1 MQPMPLLALLVLL
14 LVANGTP
21 VLAKWVLGDR
31 FAFPLDGGVRFVD
44 GRPLFGPAK
53 TIRGIVLS
61 VAATAAAAPV
71 VGLDGMIG
79 AVVGAAAMAG
89 DLFSSFVKRR
99 LGVPTSGRATGLD
112 QLPEALLPL
121 LACRGALALTFAD
134 IAVAAAMFFVGEI
147 VLSRLLFRL
156 RVRDRPH

>member
-1 MQPMPLLALLVLL
+1 MQPLPLLALLVLL

-21 VLAKWVLGDR
+21 VLAKRVLGDR
-31 FAFPLDGGVRFVD
+31 LAFPLDGGVRFVD

-53 TIRGIVLS
+53 TVRGIVLS
-61 VAATAAAAPV
+61 VAATTVTAPG
-71 VGLDGMIG
+71 VGLDWTIG
-79 AVVGAAAMAG
+79 AVVGGAAMAG

-99 LGVPTSGRATGLD
+99 VGVPTSGRATGLD
-112 QLPEALLPL
+112 QLPEALFPL
-121 LACRGALALTFAD
+121 LACREALALTLAD
-134 IAVAAAMFFVGEI
+134 IAVTAAMFFVGEI

>member
-112 QLPEALLPL
+112 QLPEALIPL
-121 LACRGALALTFAD
+121 LACRGALALTLAD
-134 IAVAAAMFFVGEI
+134 IAATAAMFFVGEI

>member
-1 MQPMPLLALLVLL
+1 MQPLLILAFLVLL

-21 VLAKWVLGDR
+21 VVAKRVLGR
-31 FAFPLDGGVRFVD
+31 RLAFPLDGGVRFVD

-61 VAATAAAAPV
+61 VAATSAAAPV
-71 VGLDGMIG
+71 LGFDWKIG
-79 AVVGAAAMAG
+79 AVVGGAAMAG
-89 DLFSSFVKRR
+89 DLVSSFVKRR
-99 LGVPTSGRATGLD
+99 LGVPASGRATGLD

-121 LACRGALALTFAD
+121 LACRGALSLTFAD
-134 IAVAAAMFFVGEI
+134 IAVAAVVFFVGEI

-156 RVRDRPH
+156 RIRDRPY

>member
-1 MQPMPLLALLVLL
+1 MPLLALLVLL